1 MWVTFVNSSS
11 HVMNQP
17 IIDDT
22 TNSQTLLNQIVCEYF
37 TDQKRKRRWKWVR
50 RIVIFALILAVIG
63 LYVYERYEDIA
74 ARAKPH
80 VGLIDIKG
88 EIADGQAGSADI
100 LMKGLTSAYENKG
113 LKAVIL
119 RIDSPG
125 GSPVQA
131 DYMYNSIRYFHQKHP
146 DVKTYAVCVDTCASA
161 AYYVASAA
169 DEIYASPSSLVGSI
183 GVVFNGFGF
192 VDAMQKLGVSRRLE
206 IAGRNKGFMDQFSPI
221 NPEQE
226 KNLLVMLDLIHQQFI
241 NQVKAGR
248 GDRLKVD
255 DDTFSGL
262 IWTGVQAKERG
273 LIDGFASSGQLMRDV
288 IKIDQVVDYTEKHSV
303 LEQVADKFGAA
314 VVNQLPLA
322 LGMKQGLR

>member
-1 MWVTFVNSSS
+1 MT
-11 HVMNQP
+11 QP
-17 IIDDT
+17 IIDDPS
-22 TNSQTLLNQIVCEYF
+22 NSQSLLNQIVCEYF
-37 TDQKRKRRWKWVR
+37 AEQKRKRRWKWVR
-50 RIVIFALILAVIG
+50 RIVLFLLIIAVIG
-63 LYVYERYEDIA
+63 LCVFGRYEDIA

-88 EIADGQAGSADI
+88 EITDGQVSSADI
-100 LMKGLTSAYENKG
+100 FMKSLTSAYENKG

-131 DYMYNSIRYFHQKHP
+131 DYMYNSIRYFRQKYP
-146 DVKTYAVCVDTCASA
+146 NVKTYAVCVDTCASA
-161 AYYVASAA
+161 AYYIAAAA
-169 DEIYASPSSLVGSI
+169 DDIYASPSSLVGSI
-183 GVVFNGFGF
+183 GVVYNGFGF
-192 VDAMQKLGVSRRLE
+192 VDTMQKMGVSRRLVTS
-206 IAGRNKGFMDQFSPI
+206 GRNKGFMDQFSPI

-226 KNLLVMLDLIHQQFI
+226 KNLLVMLDLIHEQFI

-255 DDTFSGL
+255 EDTFSGL

-288 IKIDQVVDYTEKHSV
+288 IKLEQVVDYTEKHSV
-303 LEQVADKFGAA
+303 LEQVANRFGSA
-314 VVNQLPLA
+314 VVNQLPLTFG
-322 LGMKQGLR
+322 LTQGLR